1 VAKLKF
7 GGEEYDYVEF
17 GTLTLGEALIL
28 HEYSG
33 LTLDEV
39 QDAGFHPG
47 LIMALI
53 HISVARQSSIRK
65 QDLRK
70 RVEGLLMADLEQ
82 VFEDVGVEADEQEE
96 DARPPASPVP
106 SGEPPVTDEQPRK
119 PASPEPTG
127 DDGEQSSENPA
138 SILRA
143 IGSPG

>member
-7 GGEEYDYVEF
+7 GGAEYDYVEF
-17 GTLTLGEALIL
+17 GTLTLDEALIL

-53 HISVARQSSIRK
+53 HISVARGSSIRK

-70 RVEGLLMADLEQ
+70 QVGGLLMADLEQ
-82 VFEDVGVEADEQEE
+82 VFEDVASDVDED
-96 DARPPASPVP
+96 DARPPASPTP
-106 SGEPPVTDEQPRK
+106 SGEPPEPVERPGTDVSTE
-119 PASPEPTG
+119 SSG
-127 DDGEQSSENPA
+127 DDGASTSENRV
-138 SILRA
+138 SLLRA
-143 IGSPG
+143 TGSPG

>member
-17 GTLTLGEALIL
+17 GTLTIDEALVL

-39 QDAGFHPG
+39 GDAGFHPG
-47 LIMALI
+47 LIGALI
-53 HISVARQSSIRK
+53 HISVARGNPDIRQ

-70 RVEGLLMADLEQ
+70 LVGKLRMADLEQ
-82 VFEDVGVEADEQEE
+82 VFEDVAVEDEAD
-96 DARPPASPVP
+96 DARPPASPGP
-106 SGEPPVTDEQPRK
+106 SGEPPEPDEQPK
-119 PASPEPTG
+119 TSEPPESSG
-127 DDGEQSSENPA
+127 SNGENSSESQA
-138 SILRA
+138 SVLRA